1 MRFRFRSLR
10 AAFAV
15 VASALLL
22 AAVPAHAQELQQ
34 VLDQAAGALHRGDA
48 GALARLAAG
57 SGMSVDVDGR
67 AVGPLARRQAA
78 AVIRR
83 LFEDRESVGARTTM
97 SRVVGGDPPR
107 AFGEISWTMRV
118 RGTTIPVRSNVFVAL
133 VREGDRWRIT
143 EIRLLR

>member
-1 MRFRFRSLR
+1 MRPVLR
-10 AAFAV
+10 RVRLGFACAAG
-15 VASALLL
+15 ALLL
-22 AAVPAHAQELQQ
+22 AAAPAHGQDLQQ
-34 VLDQAAGALHRGDA
+34 VLDQAAAALHRGDA
-48 GALARLAAG
+48 GALAQLAAG
-57 SGMSVDVDGR
+57 AGMSVDVDGR

-107 AFGEISWTMRV
+107 AFGEINWTLRV
-118 RGTTIPVRSNVFVAL
+118 RGTTIPVRSTIFVAL
-133 VREGDRWRIT
+133 VREGEGWRIT